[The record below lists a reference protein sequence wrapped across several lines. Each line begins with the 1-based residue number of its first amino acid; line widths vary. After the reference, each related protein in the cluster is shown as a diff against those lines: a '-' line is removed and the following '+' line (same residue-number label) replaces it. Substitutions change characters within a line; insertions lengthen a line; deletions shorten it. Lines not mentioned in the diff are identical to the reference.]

1 LFWQGTIAVGRVA
14 YGFGLGELAG
24 AVQADLTLTS
34 AFAALSTIVLVGV
47 GSLSVMLRLLRD
59 ERPELARAR

>member
-1 LFWQGTIAVGRVA
+1 
-14 YGFGLGELAG
+14 
-24 AVQADLTLTS
+24 VQADLTLPS